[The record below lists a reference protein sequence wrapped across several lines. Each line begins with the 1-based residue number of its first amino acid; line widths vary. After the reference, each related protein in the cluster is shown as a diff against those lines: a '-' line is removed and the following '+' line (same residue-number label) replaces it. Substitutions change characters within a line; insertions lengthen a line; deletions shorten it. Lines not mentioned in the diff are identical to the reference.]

1 MSMLLAWIYVKVGFR
16 CCWFETVANSWQ
28 NCNQM
33 KLFEMQ
39 NVKTTKRS
47 YRSKGWKSSARETA
61 HNPSTLELHNSQI
74 IRPKTQPISFTAN
87 VPNHFRVIHRKKQQE
102 KKRHTSRNKFVEK
115 FVTKHIKWW
124 GIDVYYISWLD
135 RCLIV
140 MSFIKSYYYLN
151 WLKTNVHFL
160 HVFCL
165 SISFWRH
172 VFFYI
177 YIQRYKCKL
186 HVISK
191 WTKRCCIWWAM
202 RYCGSIEPSSIRISL
217 RLS

>member
-1 MSMLLAWIYVKVGFR
+1 
-16 CCWFETVANSWQ
+16 
-28 NCNQM
+28 
-33 KLFEMQ
+33 MQ

-61 HNPSTLELHNSQI
+61 HNPSTLKLHNSQI